1 MSVQTFSGNYCKTP
15 ILPQAKR
22 LLLALEFILV
32 FVAIPSALFL
42 KLVSLPIMSILAAA
56 CLTAS
61 ALLISD
67 SQFEAAN
74 LINLKFE
81 RKHLWKILRR
91 FLLSVP
97 LIILLASVL
106 IPQELI
112 SSLNQEFPVWIGGAV
127 VYILFSVL
135 PQEIIFRAFF
145 FHRYKDLFPGRWL
158 LILVSTAS
166 FAFIHI
172 IYFNTVAIALT
183 IVGGYF
189 FSKTYYETGSFL
201 LTVIEHSLYGCFLF
215 TIGLGA
221 AFFMN

>member
-1 MSVQTFSGNYCKTP
+1 MSAQTFYGNYCKAP
-15 ILPQAKR
+15 IIPQAKR
-22 LLLALEFILV
+22 LLLALEFVLV
-32 FVAIPSALFL
+32 YIAIPSALFL
-42 KLVSLPIMSILAAA
+42 KLVTLPKISILTAA

-61 ALLISD
+61 ALLFSD
-67 SQFEAAN
+67 SRFKAAS

-81 RKHLWKILRR
+81 RKQLWKIIRR

-97 LIILLASVL
+97 VIILLASVL
-106 IPQELI
+106 IPRELI
-112 SSLNQEFPVWIGGAV
+112 SSLNQDFPVWVGGSAA
-127 VYILFSVL
+127 YILFSVL

-145 FHRYKDLFPGRWL
+145 FHRYKDLFPGRTL

-172 IYFNTVAIALT
+172 IYFNAVAVALT

-201 LTVIEHSLYGCFLF
+201 LTVLEHSLYGCFLF